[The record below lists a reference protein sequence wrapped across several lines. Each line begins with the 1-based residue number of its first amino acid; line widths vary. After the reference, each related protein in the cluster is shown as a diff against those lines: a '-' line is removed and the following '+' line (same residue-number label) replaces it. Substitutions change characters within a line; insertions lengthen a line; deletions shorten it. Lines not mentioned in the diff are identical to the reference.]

1 MPLAPEL
8 LETAL
13 AQGRLSHAY
22 LLIGASAVQSTRVFL
37 RRLYCPSGSC
47 GHCPTC
53 RKLDRNSHPDVRW
66 LRKGNKRIGIEQIR
80 RLQRDALYPPS
91 ESARKIYLIEEAEA
105 LSLEAANSL
114 LKLLEAPP
122 PYLTFLLLTARP
134 RLLPTI
140 ISRCQIIKLPHLSRA
155 ELTRQLA
162 QRGFSSEELGWL
174 MAFLQDRPERLERFS
189 PGQPLPGE
197 LLEQVQQAQS
207 ELAELDGPALVQ
219 KLSPDEVPPRQREA
233 ALALLSRLP
242 GLATHELLEIALAL
256 SKLLPEALGYWLEEL
271 LAWQR
276 DLLLLSYGRTELI
289 WNCDRLPELE
299 RALGEGRRSAAEL
312 PKLIAEL
319 ELSRTDF
326 ESNANRQLWVEA
338 LLFKLCSPSR

>member
-22 LLIGASAVQSTRVFL
+22 LLIGASARQSARAFL

-47 GHCPTC
+47 GHCLVC
-53 RKLDRNSHPDVRW
+53 NKLARETHPDVHW

-91 ESARKIYLIEEAEA
+91 ESRHKVYLLEEAEA

-122 PYLTFLLLTARP
+122 PYLTFLLLTSRP

-140 ISRCQIIKLPHLSRA
+140 ISRCQIIKLPPVGHS
-155 ELTRQLA
+155 ELAGQLA
-162 QRGFSSEELGWL
+162 QRGFSTEELAWL
-174 MAFLQDRPERLERFS
+174 MAFLHDHPERLERFP

-207 ELAELDGPALVQ
+207 ELAELDSSALVGW
-219 KLSPDEVPPRQREA
+219 LSPDEAPPRQREA
-233 ALALLSRLP
+233 ALELLRRLP
-242 GLATHELLEIALAL
+242 GLPTHELLAIALAL
-256 SKLLPEALGYWLEEL
+256 SKLPPEALGYWLEEL

-276 DLLLLSYGRTELI
+276 DLLLLSYGRAELL
-289 WNCDRLPELE
+289 WNCDRQAELE
-299 RALGEGRRSAAEL
+299 RALTSPERL
-312 PKLIAEL
+312 PRLITEL

-326 ESNANRQLWVEA
+326 EGNANRQLWVEA
-338 LLFKLCSPSR
+338 LLFKLCSPAS